1 MKTVCFLLVILPLSG
16 TYLHSQTWMSFTNT
30 DNVRQIA
37 IESDRVWGATSGGVV
52 ALTPS
57 TGDILKLTNTD
68 GLGGID
74 FNCVESDTAGNI
86 WLGAADGWLSRYSP
100 SGEITNY
107 PVTES
112 QEFFERAITVYDL
125 FVDGDRVWMASDL
138 GVSKFLMYSNDGEI
152 KDTARRLG
160 DIPDEEDVVCLSV
173 IGDYLWAGTAR
184 GIAFIDKDNE
194 NIQYFGFWRSFQ
206 QGEDGLG
213 SGDIRSIAVY
223 HDTVIAGTQVGAYKL
238 QVSPDTSWLAFGLAG
253 RTINSLL
260 MTDSVL
266 LAATDGGVFQ
276 YDGSNWVGLSTS
288 GLPQLNVSD
297 IEVNAS
303 GDLWAGTPSSGLAR
317 LIDTLWNVYT
327 IPGPASN
334 FIRNIAIDSSGA
346 IWMTHDGR
354 GISRFENSSW
364 TTYNS
369 ANSDPDDSGPL
380 GGLDDNA
387 LHSITVDTNNDIWAG
402 SWGRGLYRYSRQS
415 QSWFHW
421 ENYNSPMVGV
431 PRNNDYWAAT
441 AIQTGQDN
449 IVWVSSMG
457 ADSGV
462 VVGAFRPADS
472 LWHVY
477 HTGPNTVLDNDVTSL
492 QIQGNSIWI
501 GMVNGIHRLNFNGTF
516 TDESDDSWQ
525 NYVSREFIVDTGL
538 DPFGNL
544 WFGALTGLYNSS
556 PSTGITRRVDLPLE
570 ISGGVNAVA
579 SDGVGNIWV
588 GTTSGLGVYR
598 PNASIWKAV
607 YNTSNSPLL
616 NNQVTDIAIDVQ
628 TGLIYIGTSGGLSI
642 MESGVEA
649 PSEDLSDVE
658 AYPNPVVVAA
668 GDNALYFKRVPADA
682 TISIFSVAGDLVYEL
697 ELSLQD
703 HWDLKN
709 SKGGSVAGGIYI
721 FHVRSKNASGTGKFA
736 IIK

>member
-1 MKTVCFLLVILPLSG
+1 MKVVCFLLSILTLFGSNL
-16 TYLHSQTWMSFTNT
+16 YSQAWMSYTNT
-30 DNVRQIA
+30 DNVRQII

-52 ALTPS
+52 AFTPS

-86 WLGAADGWLSRYSP
+86 WLGSADGWLSRYSP

-107 PVTES
+107 PVTEI
-112 QEFFERAITVYDL
+112 QEFFERAITIYDL
-125 FVDGDRVWMASDL
+125 FVEGDRIWMANDL
-138 GVSKFLMYSNDGEI
+138 GVSKFLIYSNNGEI
-152 KDTARRLG
+152 KDTARKLG
-160 DIPDEEDVVCLSV
+160 DIEFEEDVVCVAV

-206 QGEDGLG
+206 QGENGLG
-213 SGDIRSIAVY
+213 SGDIRSITAY
-223 HDTVIAGTQVGAYKL
+223 HDTVVAGTLDGVYKL
-238 QVSPDTSWLAFGLAG
+238 QVSPDTTWLPFGLSG

-260 MTDSVL
+260 TTDSAF
-266 LAATDGGVFQ
+266 LAATNGGVFQ

-288 GLPQLNVSD
+288 GLPQSNVND
-297 IEVNAS
+297 IEVHSS
-303 GDLWAGTPSSGLAR
+303 GDLWAGTPSSGLAS
-317 LIDTLWNVYT
+317 LIDTLWTVYT

-346 IWMTHDGR
+346 IWMTHDGK
-354 GISRFENSSW
+354 GISRFEDSSW

-387 LHSITVDTNNDIWAG
+387 LHSIAVAPDNDIWAG

-431 PRNNDYWAAT
+431 PQNNDYWAAT
-441 AIQTGQDN
+441 AVQIDQGN
-449 IVWVSSMG
+449 NVWVSSMG

-462 VVGAFRPADS
+462 VVGVFEPADS
-472 LWHVY
+472 VWHVY
-477 HTGPNTVLDNDVTSL
+477 HTGPNTVLENDVTTL

-501 GMVNGIHRLNFNGTF
+501 GMIDGLHRLNFNTTPF
-516 TDESDDSWQ
+516 DESDDSWQ
-525 NYVSREFIVDTGL
+525 NYFSREFIVDMGL

-544 WFGALTGLYNSS
+544 WFGALTGLYNTS
-556 PSTGITRRVDLPLE
+556 PATGIARQVNLPSE
-570 ISGGVNAVA
+570 ISGSVNAVG

-588 GTTSGLGVYR
+588 GTAAGLGVYR
-598 PNASIWKAV
+598 PNASVWKAI

-616 NNQVTDIAIDVQ
+616 NNEVTDIAIDVQ
-628 TGLIYIGTSGGLSI
+628 TGLIYIGTTGGLSI
-642 MESGVEA
+642 LESGVEA

-658 AYPNPVVVAA
+658 AYPNPVVVAT
-668 GDNALYFKRVPADA
+668 GDNALFFKRVPADA
-682 TISIFSVAGDLVYEL
+682 TISIFNVAGDLVDEF
-697 ELSLQD
+697 ELSFQD
-703 HWDLKN
+703 YWDLKN
-709 SKGGSVAGGIYI
+709 SKGEPVAGGIYI
-721 FHVRSKNASGTGKFA
+721 FLVRSENASGTGKFA